1 MCLLNKI
8 LALKNNLFLTKELH
22 LRTVFVEILDKVISD
37 LIAKT
42 NVASFLFMDK
52 GVQLFLINSLMLLT
66 FSFVLENNENIQKI
80 KQKKNFILFIYK
92 LRIYIVYL
100 TKVIF
105 IYIIFRDCK
114 KKPASK
120 NERAFRYYK
129 QVKTIA
135 QI

>member
-92 LRIYIVYL
+92 LRIYIVFL
-100 TKVIF
+100 SKVIF

-114 KKPASK
+114 KSPHQKMSGL
-120 NERAFRYYK
+120 
-129 QVKTIA
+129 
-135 QI
+135 